1 MSRRG
6 GGAAR
11 GSNLETLFSGL
22 PIEDDSQYTVELKRI
37 VLDNDFLN
45 KEREIE
51 NYFPFFVQTKPISIC
66 GFLFFTYSVP

>member
-22 PIEDDSQYTVELKRI
+22 PIEDDSQYTLELKI
-37 VLDNDFLN
+37 IFLLKN
-45 KEREIE
+45 K
-51 NYFPFFVQTKPISIC
+51 
-66 GFLFFTYSVP
+66 LFWILIMG